1 MRGNI
6 INRVYHKYEK
16 ESSKL
21 RIVKGGG
28 WTINLNEVDLT
39 EFDAIVYETNKNIYK
54 ISKRK
59 AQRVG
64 IPQFLG
70 GEDKLIIALVYWEIT
85 RKENLK
91 KKESKNVRRI

>member
-6 INRVYHKYEK
+6 TNRVYHKYEK

-21 RIVKGGG
+21 RIVKGGA

-39 EFDAIVYETNKNIYK
+39 EFDAIVYETDKNIYK

-59 AQRVG
+59 AQTVG
-64 IPQFLG
+64 ILQNLG

-91 KKESKNVRRI
+91 TKESKNGI